1 MTGYVMLKHVQID
14 YTGDYISEYKG
25 STPAIQFRYADVLLN
40 YAEALAEKNGAAN
53 AGKII
58 EILHPL
64 RERAGM
70 PDIDF
75 DREYNTSAE
84 YPFRNLDKYIQAV
97 RRERRVE
104 KALEGRR
111 VFDIMRWAAAEEL
124 IIGNRAHGA
133 LFIGSNL
140 PEQYGPELKL

>member
-84 YPFRNLDKYIQAV
+84 YPFRIWINISKLY
-97 RRERRVE
+97 
-104 KALEGRR
+104 
-111 VFDIMRWAAAEEL
+111 AANAGWKKHWKVVGYL
-124 IIGNRAHGA
+124 ISCAGP
-133 LFIGSNL
+133 L
-140 PEQYGPELKL
+140 PRS

>member
-1 MTGYVMLKHVQID
+1 
-14 YTGDYISEYKG
+14 
-25 STPAIQFRYADVLLN
+25 
-40 YAEALAEKNGAAN
+40 
-53 AGKII
+53 
-58 EILHPL
+58 
-64 RERAGM
+64 M

-97 RRERRVE
+97 RRNPLQVE

-111 VFDIMRWAAAEEL
+111 VFDITFRAAAEEL

-133 LFIGSNL
+133 WLYR
-140 PEQYGPELKL
+140 Q

>member
-1 MTGYVMLKHVQID
+1 M
-14 YTGDYISEYKG
+14 
-25 STPAIQFRYADVLLN
+25 FLLN

-75 DREYNTSAE
+75 R
-84 YPFRNLDKYIQAV
+84 P
-97 RRERRVE
+97 
-104 KALEGRR
+104 
-111 VFDIMRWAAAEEL
+111 
-124 IIGNRAHGA
+124 
-133 LFIGSNL
+133 
-140 PEQYGPELKL
+140 

>member
-1 MTGYVMLKHVQID
+1 M
-14 YTGDYISEYKG
+14 
-25 STPAIQFRYADVLLN
+25 N

-104 KALEGRR
+104 KHWKVVGY
-111 VFDIMRWAAAEEL
+111 L
-124 IIGNRAHGA
+124 ISCAGP
-133 LFIGSNL
+133 L
-140 PEQYGPELKL
+140 PRS